1 MTWFGCKGPIRKHI
15 VEADSWFENAGQIVS
30 FLDQLKEEKEDSNK
44 EYYYLDQLD
53 TTELRRKGRTEQE
66 IKGCSFADVIPFFP
80 DGHTFKKWQT
90 IKDFMEHS
98 GNVTMDD
105 TLLIG

>member
-15 VEADSWFENAGQIVS
+15 VETDSWFENASQMVS
-30 FLDQLKEEKEDSNK
+30 FLDQLKKEKEYSNK